1 MVKSSLVFNLLLIMA
16 NLQAAGVGIV
26 ETLNIAKSVTDN
38 LVFVYALNRISKKIV
53 TGDSLSKLFTD
64 EKEVFPAQLAQLTYV
79 GENTGNLEDMFQ
91 SISNYYEE
99 EFDTVVKGLT
109 TIIEPIM
116 IVAIGAIIGLLL
128 VALYLPIFS
137 IGSTIK

>member
-1 MVKSSLVFNLLLIMA
+1 
-16 NLQAAGVGIV
+16 
-26 ETLNIAKSVTDN
+26 
-38 LVFVYALNRISKKIV
+38 
-53 TGDSLSKLFTD
+53 
-64 EKEVFPAQLAQLTYV
+64 
-79 GENTGNLEDMFQ
+79 MFQ